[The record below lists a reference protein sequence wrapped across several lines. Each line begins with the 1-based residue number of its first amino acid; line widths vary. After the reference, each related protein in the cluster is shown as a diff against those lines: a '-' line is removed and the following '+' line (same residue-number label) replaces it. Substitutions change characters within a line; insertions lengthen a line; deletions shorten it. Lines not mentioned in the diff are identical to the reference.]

1 MTIEEFV
8 DGRGRSP
15 FARWFDDL
23 DPQAAAKVT
32 IALVRMER
40 GNLSNAKPIGAGV
53 EEYRIDWGPGYRLYF
68 GRDGSTLVIL
78 LCGGSKRRQQSDIAQ
93 AKAYWAEYKRRR
105 RETR

>member
-40 GNLSNAKPIGAGV
+40 DNLSNAKPVGAGV

-78 LCGGSKRRQQSDIAQ
+78 LCGGSKRRQQSDIAR